1 MSFYLF
7 ICETFLF
14 SYVYMCVATQLVFV
28 FYRLGDFYIVRD
40 HIVVFSFFFSSE
52 KSRYLSRAFFWSLS
66 LFFFFFYDICLFSLY
81 AFLYIEKSYITKVND
96 KKWNGSRL
104 FVVLLLS
111 FIWMAYTT
119 RKTTILWITWKNH
132 SKSLKITFK
141 NSLHY
146 LKDNVFSIFFPRNY
160 DNFYQKCFDQ
170 FFSQ

>member
-52 KSRYLSRAFFWSLS
+52 KSRYLSWAFFWSLS
-66 LFFFFFYDICLFSLY
+66 LFFFYDICQFSLY

>member
-1 MSFYLF
+1 MCCHSTSL
-7 ICETFLF
+7 CFLPSGRF
-14 SYVYMCVATQLVFV
+14 LYRSWPYCRFFV
-28 FYRLGDFYIVRD
+28 FFFFRKISIPFT
-40 HIVVFSFFFSSE
+40 SFFL
-52 KSRYLSRAFFWSLS
+52 KPFFVL
-66 LFFFFFYDICLFSLY
+66 FFFYDICLFSLY